1 MLNADREKRVSIKIF
16 LKFQVTFPLPEAV
29 HMVFS
34 TNQNPLLGFWH
45 PLTGLCVHPGSQTPF
60 FGVYQPSGICCIHA
74 HGGSAS
80 TCTDVWGNSAP
91 LTTSE
96 QQHRWVFRDTAQII
110 PVKTYSFSFCAL
122 HFEFSIFSLLR
133 DNNVSL
139 SVRRVV
145 RLHCLLATT
154 NPRCDR

>member
-1 MLNADREKRVSIKIF
+1 MSIKIF
-16 LKFQVTFPLPEAV
+16 LKFQVTFPLPGTL

-45 PLTGLCVHPGSQTPF
+45 PLTDLSVHLGSQTPLF
-60 FGVYQPSGICCIHA
+60 RVYQPSGICCIHA
-74 HGGSAS
+74 QGGSAN
-80 TCTDVWGNSAP
+80 TCTNVWGNSAP

-96 QQHRWVFRDTAQII
+96 QQHRQVFRNTAQIS

-122 HFEFSIFSLLR
+122 HFEFSIFSLLH
-133 DNNVSL
+133 DNNVSP

-145 RLHCLLATT
+145 MLHCLLATT
-154 NPRCDR
+154 NPM